1 MDNKEKMENSITEE
15 MDNTVV
21 EEAGTEE
28 FTKEVKEDGKVMMFI
43 KNILSG
49 VADQIVAIIAALV
62 LYLVVSFVLKI
73 AGYKIV
79 MREEMFLI
87 VFIISNVLYYPLV
100 QEFLGGKTLGK
111 KLVLR

>member
-1 MDNKEKMENSITEE
+1 MDNNKEEIENLEE
-15 MDNTVV
+15 NNQEDVV
-21 EEAGTEE
+21 EAG
-28 FTKEVKEDGKVMMFI
+28 KEDGKAMRFF

-49 VADQIVAIIAALV
+49 IVDQIVAVIIGLI
-62 LYLVVSFVLKI
+62 LYLIVSLVFKV

-100 QEFLGGKTLGK
+100 QEFLDGKTLGR
-111 KLVLR
+111 KLVQR